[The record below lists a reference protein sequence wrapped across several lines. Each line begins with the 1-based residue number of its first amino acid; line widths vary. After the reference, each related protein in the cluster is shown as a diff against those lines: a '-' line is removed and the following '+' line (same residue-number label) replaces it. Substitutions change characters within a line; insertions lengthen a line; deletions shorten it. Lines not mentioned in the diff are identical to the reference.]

1 MTTKLRKE
9 IVMNKEEILE
19 KSRQSHKDE
28 GIEYAE
34 NQGRKIGFIVF
45 SLLFAFL
52 IIFNLFFGESSTF
65 HALSSL
71 FWAFIAAEGY
81 GKYNFSKRK
90 VYLVTVIAG
99 SIASVVSVANYVLAT
114 LRY

>member
-1 MTTKLRKE
+1 
-9 IVMNKEEILE
+9 MNKKEVLE

-34 NQGRKIGFIVF
+34 NQGRKIGFIAF
-45 SLLFAFL
+45 TLLFAFL
-52 IIFNLFFGESSTF
+52 IIFNLFFGESSTH
-65 HALSSL
+65 HAVLSL

-81 GKYNFSKRK
+81 GKYRFFKEK

-99 SIASVVSVANYVLAT
+99 SIASVLSVANYVLTT
-114 LRY
+114 LR

>member
-34 NQGRKIGFIVF
+34 NQGRKTGFIVF

-52 IIFNLFFGESSTF
+52 IIFNLFYGESNTF
-65 HALSSL
+65 FALNSL
-71 FWAFIAAEGY
+71 FWAFIAADGY
-81 GKYNFSKRK
+81 GKYSFSKRK

-99 SIASVVSVANYVLAT
+99 STASIASVANYVMTT